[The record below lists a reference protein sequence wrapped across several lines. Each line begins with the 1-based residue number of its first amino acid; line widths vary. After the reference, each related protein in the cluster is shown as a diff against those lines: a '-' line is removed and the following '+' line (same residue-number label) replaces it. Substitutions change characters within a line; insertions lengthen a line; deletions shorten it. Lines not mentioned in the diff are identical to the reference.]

1 MTNDTHD
8 ATGPHPCRL
17 VVEPGDLFGLA
28 LGLPPD
34 QRRAAIRAAM
44 LMRAFDRDPLGQI
57 VPASKETEE

>member
-44 LMRAFDRDPLGQI
+44 LMRVWTMPIDGATKDDPR
-57 VPASKETEE
+57 AET